1 MKTIGWA
8 AIIYSIHDFW
18 TLSALALL
26 IVGELVL
33 AWLSNASKKNPTCLT
48 SCLPGPRILRLPNP
62 LFSWFSRPQM
72 TNQQRNVQKLDV
84 QTLDAIRGTLAK
96 GLHRLVVRTRK
107 IKLNWWTGSVAAEET
122 VTTVEP
128 SDARH

>member
-8 AIIYSIHDFW
+8 AIIYSVHDFW

-26 IVGELVL
+26 IVGEFGL
-33 AWLSNASKKNPTCLT
+33 ARLLRPRKNPPRLT
-48 SCLPGPRILRLPNP
+48 SCLPSTRILRLPNP
-62 LFSWFSRPQM
+62 LFLMLSRPQM
-72 TNQQRNVQKLDV
+72 TNQQRNVQKIDV
-84 QTLDAIRGTLAK
+84 QTLDLIRGAFTK

-122 VTTVEP
+122 ITTVEP